1 MNNKPYELFINDK
14 DGNTVVVIPKA
25 NAGTAFD
32 AQKIANRHFK
42 KKTAD
47 LHVMAGKRSGDKVE
61 SITSLNQ
68 KANVWMVWR

>member
-1 MNNKPYELFINDK
+1 MNKNIYDLFVNDK
-14 DGNTVVVIPKA
+14 TKTTIVVIPKE

-42 KKTAD
+42 KKSAD
-47 LHVMAGKRSGDKVE
+47 LYVKAGIRRGSKVE
-61 SITSLNQ
+61 TITDLNQ